1 MNHKPSLAVAAVV
14 AGLLASP
21 ALAQSTGHAP
31 AKTEAA
37 HDAHAAPGGVTPGS
51 GGMPMMGQGMM
62 DMMGRDGMSGMGA
75 MMASHVEGRI
85 AFLKT
90 ELKITEP
97 QQKLWDA
104 VADAMRT
111 NARGMGGM
119 PGGMAM
125 TGSAATLPD
134 NLATREKTMAAHL
147 EQLRTLKAAVAP
159 LYAALGDEQ
168 KKTADELMSGPMG
181 MGRM

>member
-1 MNHKPSLAVAAVV
+1 LAQSAGQQAHHPATAA
-14 AGLLASP
+14 ASP
-21 ALAQSTGHAP
+21 AAP
-31 AKTEAA
+31 AGT
-37 HDAHAAPGGVTPGS
+37 APGS
-51 GGMPMMGQGMM
+51 MPMMGQGMM
-62 DMMGRDGMSGMGA
+62 GQGGMGMGMMGPMMG
-75 MMASHVEGRI
+75 ASHVEGRI

-90 ELKITEP
+90 ELNITEP

-104 VADAMRT
+104 VADAMRA
-111 NARGMGGM
+111 NAKGMGGM

-125 TGSAATLPD
+125 MGSAATLPD
-134 NLATREKTMAAHL
+134 KLATREKAMAAHL
-147 EQLRTLKAAVAP
+147 EQLRALKTAVAP